1 MTKTKNNFMSSI
13 SIKNLN
19 KTYTQKGQTYNVLSD
34 FNLEINPGEFVTV
47 FGPNGS
53 GKSTLLNLIAGLD
66 EANSGEIL
74 IGDKSNIDSKIGF
87 VFQNYNESMLPWRT
101 VEGNIRLGVEASLS
115 RHEKGRLSVE
125 ATPPLSPSSNMP
137 QSEGIAAA
145 APRNDKN
152 PTTPQ
157 TKISNL
163 LTKTGLEPI
172 KNKHFFELSGGQKQL
187 TAIARSF
194 AFEPEI
200 MLLDEP
206 FSALDYSIT
215 KKMQLK
221 IMEMWQSYNQNSTP
235 FKGSERSSGGCNPL
249 TILFISHDLDEAI
262 FLADKILILSPRPAK
277 IKEVIEVK
285 LPRPRTLDML
295 ESPEFF
301 ELRKKVLD
309 VFRYE

>member
-1 MTKTKNNFMSSI
+1 MSSI

-19 KTYTQKGQTYNVLSD
+19 KTYTQKGQIYNVLSD
-34 FNLEINPGEFVTV
+34 FDLEINSGEFVTV

-66 EANSGEIL
+66 EANTGNIEI
-74 IGDKSNIDSKIGF
+74 GGKSNKDSKVGF

-101 VEGNIRLGVEASLS
+101 VEGNIRLGVEATT
-115 RHEKGRLSVE
+115 V
-125 ATPPLSPSSNMP
+125 SPSPSVS
-137 QSEGIAAA
+137 QSQGVAATSS
-145 APRNDKN
+145 RNDTK

-163 LTKTGLEPI
+163 LTQTGLEPI

-221 IMEMWQSYNQNSTP
+221 IMEMWQS
-235 FKGSERSSGGCNPL
+235 NPL

-262 FLADKILILSPRPAK
+262 FLADKIIILSPRPAQ
-277 IKEVIEVK
+277 IKEIIEVK

-295 ESPEFF
+295 ESAEFF
-301 ELRKKVLD
+301 QLRKKVLD

>member
-1 MTKTKNNFMSSI
+1 MSSI

-19 KTYTQKGQTYNVLSD
+19 KTYTQKGQIYNVLSD
-34 FNLEINPGEFVTV
+34 FNLEINSGEFVTV

-53 GKSTLLNLIAGLD
+53 GKSTLLNLISGLD
-66 EANSGEIL
+66 YADKGDIL
-74 IGDKSNIDSKIGF
+74 IGGKTNKNSKVGF

-101 VEGNIRLGVEASLS
+101 VEGNIRL
-115 RHEKGRLSVE
+115 SVE
-125 ATPPLSPSSNMP
+125 ATTTSPSPTESLS
-137 QSEGIAAA
+137 QGIAAA
-145 APRNDKN
+145 TPRNDTK

-157 TKISNL
+157 TKIANL
-163 LTKTGLEPI
+163 LAQTGLEPI

-221 IMEMWQSYNQNSTP
+221 IMEMWQT
-235 FKGSERSSGGCNPL
+235 NPL
-249 TILFISHDLDEAI
+249 TIVFISHDLDEAI
-262 FLADKILILSPRPAK
+262 FLADKIVILSPRPAK
-277 IKEVIEVK
+277 IKEIIEVK
-285 LPRPRTLDML
+285 LPRPRSLEML

>member
-1 MTKTKNNFMSSI
+1 MSTI

-19 KTYTQKGQTYNVLSD
+19 KTYTQKGQIYNVFSD
-34 FNLEINPGEFVTV
+34 FNLEVNSGEFVTV

-53 GKSTLLNLIAGLD
+53 GKSTLLNLVAGLD
-66 EANSGEIL
+66 EANTGNIK
-74 IGDKSNIDSKIGF
+74 IGGKSNKDSKVGF

-101 VEGNIRLGVEASLS
+101 VEGNIRLGVEATT
-115 RHEKGRLSVE
+115 V
-125 ATPPLSPSSNMP
+125 SPSPSVS
-137 QSEGIAAA
+137 QSQGVAAA
-145 APRNDKN
+145 APRNN
-152 PTTPQ
+152 TERTTPE

-163 LTKTGLEPI
+163 LIQTGLEPI

-221 IMEMWQSYNQNSTP
+221 IMEMWQA
-235 FKGSERSSGGCNPL
+235 NPL

-262 FLADKILILSPRPAK
+262 FLADKIVILSPRPAK
-277 IKEVIEVK
+277 IKEIIEVK
-285 LPRPRTLDML
+285 LPRPRTLEML